1 MNGAVIFAHNNASVD
16 YIKLAIFSANRVK
29 QHLDIPVSLIT
40 DDKNWLDQK
49 YPNHPFDQI
58 ISVPRS
64 EVTQTKNFNDGTLS
78 TKMLEWKNFT
88 RSQIF
93 SLTPYDRTLV
103 LDSDYIINSSVLK
116 SAFLNDYNFQIY
128 KNSMDLADWRNTSD
142 FQRIS
147 IYSIPFYWATAF
159 VFQKNIIMES
169 FFNLIEYIKHNWI
182 YFKTLYAIDA
192 PAYRNDYAFS
202 IAIHIMNGKTDGDF
216 AIELPGK
223 MIYSL
228 DKDILISANNNQM
241 QFLIEKQKYLGEY
254 TAIKTEGIDIHVMNK
269 FSLMRHID
277 EVYSE

>member
-16 YIKLAIFSANRVK
+16 YIKLAIFSANCVK

-277 EVYSE
+277 EVYGE

>member
-128 KNSMDLADWRNTSD
+128 KSSMDLADWRNTSD

-228 DKDILISANNNQM
+228 DKDILINANNNQM

-277 EVYSE
+277 EVYGE

>member
-277 EVYSE
+277 EVYGE